1 MTSQLPRLDLAR
13 KRKQAGWRRETGA
26 GAGAAGGGFDECVKA
41 VVGCTFLGT
50 MPSIIPVGL
59 VVSVMARARLEI
71 GHTDA
76 LSSLLF
82 SRNKIF

>member
-1 MTSQLPRLDLAR
+1 M
-13 KRKQAGWRRETGA
+13 
-26 GAGAAGGGFDECVKA
+26 
-41 VVGCTFLGT
+41 